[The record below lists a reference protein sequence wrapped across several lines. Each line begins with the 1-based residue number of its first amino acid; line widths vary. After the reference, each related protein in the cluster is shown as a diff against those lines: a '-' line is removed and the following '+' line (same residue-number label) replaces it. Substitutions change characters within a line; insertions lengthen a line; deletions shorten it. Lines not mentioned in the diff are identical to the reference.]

1 VTGIDIKLMNI
12 NYNYQKNNP
21 VDLLYILGAGHCGST
36 LLNLCLDRHSSVF
49 GVSEIIS
56 LNQKSPGW
64 SGNKYI
70 LTDPFWSKVDRYM
83 HEQYSEK
90 LSKVSFNLKK
100 STPSYD
106 LAIKR
111 NKAALDSILK
121 ISGKKIICDASKNYN
136 RLNVLLESKLFRVRV
151 IYLVRDGR
159 AIVHAYR
166 RKYGSWWPGLYNL
179 MRTDHASRQLMNKFG
194 SKNWLIVRYE
204 DLATDFEPTLA
215 KICNFAK
222 IKFESQMLYPDTSTY
237 NGLGG
242 NRLINRPIQEIKLDN
257 AWETEMP
264 TMVRSLTTLT
274 VSNYNRRHG
283 YRS

>member
-1 VTGIDIKLMNI
+1 MNE
-12 NYNYQKNNP
+12 NYNYKRNNR

-56 LNQKSPGW
+56 LNRKSPGW
-64 SGNKYI
+64 SGDKYI

-83 HEQYSEK
+83 YNQYSEK
-90 LSKVSFNLKK
+90 LSKVPFNLKK

-111 NKAALDSILK
+111 NKVALDSILNVSK
-121 ISGKKIICDASKNYN
+121 KKIICDASKNSK
-136 RLNVLLESKLFRVRV
+136 RLNALLESKLFRVRV

-166 RKYGSWWPGLYNL
+166 RKYGSWWPGLFNL
-179 MRTDHASRQLMNKFG
+179 IRTDHASRQLMNKFG

-204 DLATDFEPTLA
+204 DMVADLENTLR
-215 KICNFAK
+215 KICNFAQ
-222 IKFESQMLYPDTSTY
+222 IKFETEMLYPDTSNF
-237 NGLGG
+237 NGIGG
-242 NRLINRPIQEIKLDN
+242 NRLINKPVNKIVLDN
-257 AWETEMP
+257 AWQTEMSRIA
-264 TMVRSLTTLT
+264 RSFTSII
-274 VSNYNRRHG
+274 VSKFNRRHG
-283 YRS
+283 YKN

>member
-1 VTGIDIKLMNI
+1 MNI

-56 LNQKSPGW
+56 LNRKSPGW
-64 SGNKYI
+64 TGNKYI

-111 NKAALDSILK
+111 NKVALDSILNVSK
-121 ISGKKIICDASKNYN
+121 KKIICDASKNSK
-136 RLNVLLESKLFRVRV
+136 RLNALLESKLFRVRV

-166 RKYGSWWPGLYNL
+166 RKYRSWWPGLFNL
-179 MRTDHASRQLMNKFG
+179 IRTDHASRQLMNKFG

-204 DLATDFEPTLA
+204 DMAADLENTLR
-215 KICNFAK
+215 KICNFAQ
-222 IKFESQMLYPDTSTY
+222 IKFETEMLYPDTSNF
-237 NGLGG
+237 NGIGG
-242 NRLINRPIQEIKLDN
+242 NRLINKPVNKIVLDN
-257 AWETEMP
+257 AWQTEMSRIA
-264 TMVRSLTTLT
+264 RSFTSIV
-274 VSNYNRRHG
+274 VSKFNRRHG
-283 YRS
+283 YKN